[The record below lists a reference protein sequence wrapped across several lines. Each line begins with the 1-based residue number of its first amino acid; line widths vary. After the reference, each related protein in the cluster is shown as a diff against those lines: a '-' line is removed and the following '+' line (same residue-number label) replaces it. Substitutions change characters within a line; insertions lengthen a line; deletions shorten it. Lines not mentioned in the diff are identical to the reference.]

1 MERFESIVEYV
12 SSEDRCRSQ
21 IIENYFGDKASKEC
35 GVCDVC
41 LRKRRGEES
50 QAPVVERIMALLRE
64 SELDIKELTSAMN
77 VVPERV
83 VDIVDK
89 MVADKKISISKYGK
103 LKING

>member
-1 MERFESIVEYV
+1 M
-12 SSEDRCRSQ
+12 
-21 IIENYFGDKASKEC
+21 
-35 GVCDVC
+35 CDVC
-41 LRKRRGEES
+41 LRTRRGKES

-77 VVPERV
+77 VAPERV

-89 MVADKKISISKYGK
+89 MVASQKISISKYGK